1 MSTALLENFVADAPA
16 FRPVQRLPADPV
28 QNLVAPL
35 AERARVSSHL
45 RYQPSPP
52 FQRGGRDFV
61 IPHFIFNGPP
71 NGGDIVRLGLFAA
84 IHGDEPEGAWA
95 LTALIETLLDH
106 PELAAGYQL
115 HIYPVCNPT
124 GYTSSTRASSAGTD
138 LNRAFWRRSTEPEV
152 WWLEHELITRRFHG
166 LVSLHSDDT
175 AEGLYAYV
183 RGAVFSETL
192 ARPALAAATKFLP
205 VDRRPRIDGFAA
217 RNGLLDQC
225 FDGVLAAPPA
235 FLEPQPFEIIFE
247 TPQAVPASLQVQAGQ
262 SAVLAILDSYRG
274 FLAYQAS
281 I

>member
-1 MSTALLENFVADAPA
+1 MSTALLQYPSPAPVRPAPPATVDAVEA
-16 FRPVQRLPADPV
+16 
-28 QNLVAPL
+28 LVAPL
-35 AERARVSSHL
+35 ALRARNSDRL

-52 FQRGGRDFV
+52 FRRQGRDFTL
-61 IPHFIFNGPP
+61 PHFIFNGPP
-71 NGGDIVRLGLFAA
+71 AGGDIIRLGLFAA

-95 LTALIETLLDH
+95 LTALIETLLDR

-115 HIYPVCNPT
+115 HFYPVCNPT
-124 GYTSSTRASSAGTD
+124 GYTSGIRASSSGTD
-138 LNRAFWRRSTEPEV
+138 LNRAFWRRSSEPEV

-175 AEGLYAYV
+175 ASGLYAYV

-192 ARPALAAATKFLP
+192 ARPALAAATRFIP
-205 VDRRPRIDGFAA
+205 VDPRPVIDGFAA
-217 RNGLLDQC
+217 RSGLLDQC

-247 TPQAVPASLQVQAGQ
+247 TPQAVPPSLQVQAGH
-262 SAVLAILDSYRG
+262 AALLGILDAYRG
-274 FLAYQAS
+274 FLSYQAS